1 MSPWDSHLCYVSP
14 SVEKESAIVLYL
26 SWNCGD
32 QPLQHVW
39 QIKHH
44 WGERGKCHSHQQSGL
59 ELHKENIL
67 LVKKKNKT
75 YFCVKFIRSKTGY
88 FFLLLLCTLHDGQGN
103 RDKIKFNNS
112 CMLSSKYT
120 KYSPAV
126 YQSPV
131 SSHVADRL
139 SPDKDWGIKNYPPS
153 QKPHLSFRSSPNS
166 RGPQS
171 FLSTEQANTQDGKC
185 WWCNL
190 LPIQHPPRL
199 LFLLLSL
206 TAFRREK
213 WYAQFVD

>member
-14 SVEKESAIVLYL
+14 SVGKESAIVLYL

-32 QPLQHVW
+32 QPLQHIW

-44 WGERGKCHSHQQSGL
+44 WGEQGKFHSHQQSGL

-67 LVKKKNKT
+67 FVKKNT
-75 YFCVKFIRSKTGY
+75 YFCVKFIRSKLGY
-88 FFLLLLCTLHDGQGN
+88 FFLLFLCTLHDRQGN

-131 SSHVADRL
+131 SSHVAD
-139 SPDKDWGIKNYPPS
+139 KDRGIKNYPPP
-153 QKPHLSFRSSPNS
+153 QKPHLSFRSGPNS

-171 FLSTEQANTQDGKC
+171 FLSTEQANTQYGKC
-185 WWCNL
+185 
-190 LPIQHPPRL
+190 
-199 LFLLLSL
+199 
-206 TAFRREK
+206 
-213 WYAQFVD
+213 